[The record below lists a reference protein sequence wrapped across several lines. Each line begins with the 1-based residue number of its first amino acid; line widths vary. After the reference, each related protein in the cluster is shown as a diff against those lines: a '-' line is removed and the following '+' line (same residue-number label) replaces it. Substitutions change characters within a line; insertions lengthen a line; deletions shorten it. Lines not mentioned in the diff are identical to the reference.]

1 MSRPADPGLA
11 PPVATPPPAT
21 ATLSGQVSRAMLWN
35 AGWQGAKLLAGF
47 LSAIVVAN
55 LLSKES
61 YGTVTRIGALA
72 GTFGLIADFG
82 VERGLAKFLPEIEG
96 RYGRAGVRNTL
107 LIVLA
112 QKLLVVAIIV
122 AFALIFRAELFAYWQ
137 RDLKEPELIA
147 VLLQYQW
154 AFFWALMALVFLGA
168 IYDVFMQT
176 LTAYFKQRASG
187 AIAFVVQIIS
197 PLLRLAV
204 VAVGWGVLGFVG
216 VLVTIPLV
224 ATALAAWQT
233 TRVRHEL
240 AVAPT
245 LDSQGARVPQRL
257 IRYAALSYWQQ
268 LTEYLYSLDFILLL
282 LPGIGAVASLK
293 FAHSLI
299 NQALGALWSPLAGVQ
314 IPLFARLQARNDERQ
329 LGEAY
334 AILCKFLAA
343 VMIPAAVGLALLAY
357 NMLAL
362 LGPKYL
368 DGAGA
373 AQLLALT
380 LCLDAAISVP
390 LAILMAYERYR
401 PMLIART
408 CAVIAIP
415 LVIVI
420 VPRYGII
427 GAALIMGGVRLF
439 CDGVAMVF
447 ALRDFPIRYPARFVA
462 RVAAAAGAMALVIA
476 PLAFGPLRVPFLGFD
491 DKGNV
496 LKLPFEQLA
505 LYLLGN
511 ALLGGV
517 GVLVYLG
524 VFRLTGGLDP
534 ADRRRIVE
542 LRLPLASKILRF
554 L

>member
-1 MSRPADPGLA
+1 MSRPADPGLGT
-11 PPVATPPPAT
+11 PVANPPPAG

-47 LSAIVVAN
+47 LSAIVVGN
-55 LLSKES
+55 LLSKEG
-61 YGTVTRIGALA
+61 YGTVARLSALA

-96 RYGRAGVRNTL
+96 RYGRAGIRNTL

-122 AFALIFRAELFAYWQ
+122 VACLIFRARLFGYWQ
-137 RDLKEPELIA
+137 QDLTGPDLSAI
-147 VLLQYQW
+147 LQYRW
-154 AFFWALMALVFLGA
+154 VFFWALMALVFFGA
-168 IYDVFMQT
+168 VYDVFMQT

-204 VAVGWGVLGFVG
+204 VAIGWGVLGFVG

-245 LDSQGARVPQRL
+245 LDAQGARVPQRL
-257 IRYAALSYWQQ
+257 VRYSALSYWQQ
-268 LTEYLYSLDFILLL
+268 ITEFLYSLDFILLL

-299 NQALGALWSPLAGVQ
+299 NQALGALWSPLAGIQ
-314 IPLFARLQARNDERQ
+314 IPLFARLQARDDERQ

-343 VMIPAAVGLALLAY
+343 IMLPAAIGLALLTY
-357 NMLAL
+357 NLLAL
-362 LGPKYL
+362 LGPKYV

-373 AQLLALT
+373 AQILAVC

-408 CAVIAIP
+408 CALIAIP

-427 GAALIMGGVRLF
+427 GAALIMGGVRLC
-439 CDGVAMVF
+439 CDGAAMAF
-447 ALRDFPIRYPARFVA
+447 ALHGFPIRYPVRFVA

-491 DKGNV
+491 DKGDV
-496 LKLPFEQLA
+496 LTLPFEQLA

-517 GVLVYLG
+517 GALVYLG
-524 VFRLTGGLDP
+524 VFRLSGGIDP

>member
-1 MSRPADPGLA
+1 MSRPADPGLGAPVADA
-11 PPVATPPPAT
+11 PPVA

-35 AGWQGAKLLAGF
+35 AGWQGARLLAGF
-47 LSAIVVAN
+47 LTIIVAN
-55 LLSKES
+55 LLSKEG
-61 YGTVTRIGALA
+61 YGTVARISALA

-96 RYGRAGVRNTL
+96 RYGRDGVRNTL

-112 QKLLVVAIIV
+112 QKLLVVAVIV
-122 AFALIFRAELFAYWQ
+122 VACLVFRAQLFAYWQ

-154 AFFWALMALVFLGA
+154 VFFWALMALVLFGA
-168 IYDVFMQT
+168 VYDVFMQT

-187 AIAFVVQIIS
+187 AIAFVVQILS
-197 PLLRLAV
+197 PLLRLIV
-204 VAVGWGVLGFVG
+204 VAIGWGVLGFVG

-245 LDSQGARVPQRL
+245 LDARGARVPGRL
-257 IRYAALSYWQQ
+257 VRYSALSYWQQ
-268 LTEYLYSLDFILLL
+268 LTEYLYSLDFILLF
-282 LPGIGAVASLK
+282 LPGVGAAASLK

-299 NQALGALWSPLAGVQ
+299 NQALGALWSPLSGIQ
-314 IPLFARLQARNDERQ
+314 IPLFSRLHGRGDDRQ

-343 VMIPAAVGLALLAY
+343 IMLPAAVGLALLAY
-357 NMLAL
+357 NLIAL
-362 LGPKYL
+362 LGPKYV

-373 AQLLALT
+373 AQILAVC

-390 LAILMAYERYR
+390 LALLMAYERYR

-408 CAVIAIP
+408 CAIVAIP
-415 LVIVI
+415 LVLAV
-420 VPRYGII
+420 VPRHGIV
-427 GAALIMGGVRLF
+427 GAAIIMGGVRLC
-439 CDGVAMVF
+439 CDGAAMAF
-447 ALRDFPIRYPARFVA
+447 ALRDFPIRYPVRFVA
-462 RVAAAAGAMALVIA
+462 RVAAATGAMALTIA
-476 PLAFGPLRVPFLGFD
+476 PLAFGPLKVPFLGFNERD
-491 DKGNV
+491 EV
-496 LKLPFEQLA
+496 LKLPIGQLI

-511 ALLGGV
+511 AILGGV
-517 GVLVYLG
+517 GALVYLR
-524 VFRLTGGLDP
+524 VFRLSGGLDP

-542 LRLPLASKILRF
+542 LRLPLAGKLLRF

>member
-1 MSRPADPGLA
+1 MSRPADPGLGT
-11 PPVATPPPAT
+11 PVATPPPAQ

-35 AGWQGAKLLAGF
+35 AGWQAAKLLAGF

-55 LLSKES
+55 LLSKEG
-61 YGTVTRIGALA
+61 YGTVARLSALA

-96 RYGRAGVRNTL
+96 RYGRDGVRNTL

-122 AFALIFRAELFAYWQ
+122 VGCLIFRAQLFGYWQ
-137 RDLKEPELIA
+137 QDLTGEDLRAI
-147 VLLQYQW
+147 LQYRW
-154 AFFWALMALVFLGA
+154 VFFWALMALVFFGA
-168 IYDVFMQT
+168 VYDVFMQT

-197 PLLRLAV
+197 PLLRLV
-204 VAVGWGVLGFVG
+204 VVLVGWGVLGFVG

-240 AVAPT
+240 AVAPV
-245 LDSQGARVPQRL
+245 LDRKDARVPSRL
-257 IRYAALSYWQQ
+257 VRYSALSYWQQ
-268 LTEYLYSLDFILLL
+268 ITEYLYSLDFILLL
-282 LPGIGAVASLK
+282 LPGVGAVASLK
-293 FAHSLI
+293 FGHSLI
-299 NQALGALWSPLAGVQ
+299 NQALGALWSPLAGIQ
-314 IPLFARLQARNDERQ
+314 IPLFARLQARADDRQ

-343 VMIPAAVGLALLAY
+343 IMIPAAVGLALLAY
-357 NMLAL
+357 NLLAL

-373 AQLLALT
+373 AQILALC

-408 CAVIAIP
+408 CALIAIP

-420 VPRYGII
+420 VPRYGIV

-439 CDGVAMVF
+439 CDGVAMAF
-447 ALRDFPIRYPARFVA
+447 ALRDFPIRYPVRFVA
-462 RVAAAAGAMALVIA
+462 RVTAAAGAMALTIA

-491 DKGNV
+491 DHGNV
-496 LKLPFEQLA
+496 LKLPFERLV

-511 ALLGGV
+511 AILGGV
-517 GVLVYLG
+517 GALVYLG
-524 VFRLTGGLDP
+524 VFRLSGGIDP

>member
-1 MSRPADPGLA
+1 MSRSADAGINA
-11 PPVATPPPAT
+11 PVASPPPARPS
-21 ATLSGQVSRAMLWN
+21 LSGQVSRAMLWN

-55 LLSKES
+55 LLTKEG
-61 YGTVTRIGALA
+61 YGTVARISALA

-96 RYGRAGVRNTL
+96 RYGRDGVRNTL

-112 QKLLVVAIIV
+112 QKLLVIAIIV
-122 AFALIFRAELFAYWQ
+122 LLSLIFRAELFAYWQ
-137 RDLKEPELIA
+137 RDLKEEGTIA
-147 VLLQYQW
+147 VLLHYQQV
-154 AFFWALMALVFLGA
+154 FFWALMALVFLGA

-204 VAVGWGVLGFVG
+204 VAVGWGILGFVG

-240 AVAPT
+240 ALKPT
-245 LDSQGARVPQRL
+245 LDAHGARLPQRL
-257 IRYAALSYWQQ
+257 VKYSALSYWQQ
-268 LTEYLYSLDFILLL
+268 LTEFLYSLDFVLLI
-282 LPGIGAVASLK
+282 LPGVGAAASLK
-293 FAHSLI
+293 FAYSLI
-299 NQALGALWSPLAGVQ
+299 NQALGALWSPLAGIQ
-314 IPLFARLQARNDERQ
+314 IPLFARLQVRGDDRQ

-334 AILCKFLAA
+334 GILCKFLAA
-343 VMIPAAVGLALLAY
+343 IMLPAAVGLTLLVY
-357 NMLAL
+357 NLLAL
-362 LGPKYL
+362 LGVKYV

-373 AQLLALT
+373 AQILALT

-408 CAVIAIP
+408 AALIAIP
-415 LVIVI
+415 LVLLI
-420 VPRYGII
+420 VPRYGIV
-427 GAALIMGGVRLF
+427 GAALVMGGVRLF
-439 CDGVAMVF
+439 CDGLAMAF
-447 ALRDFPIRYPARFVA
+447 ALQDFPIRYPVRFVA
-462 RVAAAAGAMALVIA
+462 RVAVAAAVMALVIA
-476 PLAFGPLRVPFLGFD
+476 PFAFGPLRPPLPWEGTT
-491 DKGNV
+491 GLPTEQRV
-496 LKLPFEQLA
+496 LYVLA
-505 LYLLGN
+505 N
-511 ALLGGV
+511 AALGGV
-517 GVLVYLG
+517 GALVYLG
-524 VFRLTGGLDP
+524 VFRLTGGIDP
-534 ADRRRIVE
+534 EDRQRIVE
-542 LRLPLASKILRF
+542 LRLPLAGKLLRF

>member
-1 MSRPADPGLA
+1 MSRPADPGLGLPVADA
-11 PPVATPPPAT
+11 PPAG

-55 LLSKES
+55 LLSKEG
-61 YGTVTRIGALA
+61 YGTVARIGALA

-96 RYGRAGVRNTL
+96 RYGRDGVRNTL

-112 QKLLVVAIIV
+112 QKLLIVAIIV
-122 AFALIFRAELFAYWQ
+122 IFALIFRAELFAYWQ
-137 RDLKEPELIA
+137 HDLNDAALIA

-154 AFFWALMALVFLGA
+154 VFFWALMALVLFGA
-168 IYDVFMQT
+168 VYDVFMQT

-187 AIAFVVQIIS
+187 AIAFVVQILG

-240 AVAPT
+240 AAAPT
-245 LDSQGARVPQRL
+245 LDARGARVPGRL
-257 IRYAALSYWQQ
+257 VRYSALSYWQQ
-268 LTEYLYSLDFILLL
+268 LTEYAYSLDFIIFF
-282 LPGIGAVASLK
+282 LPGAAAVASLK

-299 NQALGALWSPLAGVQ
+299 NQALGALWSPLAGIQ
-314 IPLFARLQARNDERQ
+314 IPLFARLQARDDDRQ

-343 VMIPAAVGLALLAY
+343 IMLPAAVGLALLAY
-357 NMLAL
+357 NLIAL
-362 LGPKYL
+362 LGPKYV

-373 AQLLALT
+373 AQILALT

-390 LAILMAYERYR
+390 LAILMAYERFR

-408 CAVIAIP
+408 CAIIAIP
-415 LVIVI
+415 LVIVL
-420 VPRYGII
+420 VPRYGIV
-427 GAALIMGGVRLF
+427 GAAIVMGGVRLC
-439 CDGVAMVF
+439 CDGVAMAL
-447 ALRDFPIRYPARFVA
+447 ALRAFPIRYPVRFVA
-462 RVAAAAGAMALVIA
+462 RVAAAAGAMALTIA
-476 PLAFGPLRVPFLGFD
+476 PLAFGPLRPP
-491 DKGNV
+491 
-496 LKLPFEQLA
+496 LPWDASGLPTGQRIL
-505 LYLLGN
+505 LMLGN

-517 GVLVYLG
+517 GAIVYLG
-524 VFRLTGGLDP
+524 VFRLSGGIDP

>member
-11 PPVATPPPAT
+11 PPLADAPPAG

-55 LLSKES
+55 LLSKEG
-61 YGTVTRIGALA
+61 YGTVARIGALA

-96 RYGRAGVRNTL
+96 RYGRDGVRNTL

-112 QKLLVVAIIV
+112 QKLLIVAIIV
-122 AFALIFRAELFAYWQ
+122 IFALIFRAELFAYWQ
-137 RDLKEPELIA
+137 HDLNDAALIA

-154 AFFWALMALVFLGA
+154 VFFWALMALVLFGA
-168 IYDVFMQT
+168 VYDVFMQT

-187 AIAFVVQIIS
+187 AIAFVVQILG

-240 AVAPT
+240 AAAPT
-245 LDSQGARVPQRL
+245 LDARGARMPGRL
-257 IRYAALSYWQQ
+257 VRYSALSYWQQ
-268 LTEYLYSLDFILLL
+268 LTEYAYSLDFIIFF
-282 LPGIGAVASLK
+282 LPGAAAVASLK

-299 NQALGALWSPLAGVQ
+299 NQALGALWSPLAGIQ
-314 IPLFARLQARNDERQ
+314 IPLFARLQARGDERQ

-334 AILCKFLAA
+334 SILCKFLAA
-343 VMIPAAVGLALLAY
+343 IMIPAAVGLALLAY
-357 NMLAL
+357 NLIAL
-362 LGPKYL
+362 LGPKYV

-373 AQLLALT
+373 AQILALT

-390 LAILMAYERYR
+390 LAILMAYERFR

-408 CAVIAIP
+408 CAIIAIP
-415 LVIVI
+415 LVIVL
-420 VPRYGII
+420 VPRYGIV
-427 GAALIMGGVRLF
+427 GAAIVMGGVRLC
-439 CDGVAMVF
+439 CDGVAMAL
-447 ALRDFPIRYPARFVA
+447 ALRAFPIRYPVRFVA
-462 RVAAAAGAMALVIA
+462 RVAAAAGAMALTIA
-476 PLAFGPLRVPFLGFD
+476 PLAFGPLRPP
-491 DKGNV
+491 
-496 LKLPFEQLA
+496 LPWDASGLPTGQRIL
-505 LYLLGN
+505 LMLGN

-517 GVLVYLG
+517 GAIVYLG
-524 VFRLTGGLDP
+524 VFRLSGGIDP

>member
-1 MSRPADPGLA
+1 MSRPAEPDLGASLA
-11 PPVATPPPAT
+11 DSPPAG

-55 LLSKES
+55 LLSKEG

-96 RYGRAGVRNTL
+96 RYGRDGVRNTL
-107 LIVLA
+107 VIVLA
-112 QKLLVVAIIV
+112 QKLLVVAVIV
-122 AFALIFRAELFAYWQ
+122 VLALIFRAQLFAYLQ
-137 RDLKEPELIA
+137 NDLKDEKLIA
-147 VLLQYQW
+147 VLFRYEW
-154 AFFWALMALVFLGA
+154 VFFWALMALVFLGA

-187 AIAFVVQIIS
+187 AIAFVVQILG

-245 LDSQGARVPQRL
+245 LDAQGARVPGRL
-257 IRYAALSYWQQ
+257 VRYSALSYWQQ

-282 LPGIGAVASLK
+282 LPGVGAVASLK

-299 NQALGALWSPLAGVQ
+299 NQALGALWSPLAGIQ
-314 IPLFARLQARNDERQ
+314 IPLFARLHARGDDRQ

-343 VMIPAAVGLALLAY
+343 IMLPAAVGLALLAY
-357 NMLAL
+357 NLLAL
-362 LGPKYL
+362 LGPKYI

-373 AQLLALT
+373 AQILAVC

-408 CAVIAIP
+408 CAIAAIP

-420 VPRYGII
+420 VPRFGIV
-427 GAALIMGGVRLF
+427 GAALIMGGVRLC

-476 PLAFGPLRVPFLGFD
+476 PLAFGPLRPPLPWDANGLPT
-491 DKGNV
+491 GQRIV
-496 LKLPFEQLA
+496 LM
-505 LYLLGN
+505 LGN
-511 ALLGGV
+511 AILGGV
-517 GVLVYLG
+517 GALVYLG
-524 VFRLTGGLDP
+524 VFRLSGGLDP
-534 ADRRRIVE
+534 ADRRRIGE
-542 LRLPLASKILRF
+542 LRLPLVSKILRF